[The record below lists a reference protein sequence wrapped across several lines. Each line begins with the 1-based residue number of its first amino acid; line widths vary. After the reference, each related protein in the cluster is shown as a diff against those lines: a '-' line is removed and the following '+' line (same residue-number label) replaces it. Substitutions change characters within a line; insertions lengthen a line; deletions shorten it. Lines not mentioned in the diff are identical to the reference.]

1 MIRSEQGRAAITD
14 RALADDCVAHARMFF
29 NRPDF
34 DLGSAHPPTF
44 ALCSEGEMF
53 DALRQDY
60 RAMSVMIFGE
70 PPSFDAIIEEV
81 AELERTLNGQAQ

>member
-1 MIRSEQGRAAITD
+1 
-14 RALADDCVAHARMFF
+14 MFF

-44 ALCSEGEMF
+44 ALCPEGGMF
-53 DALRQDY
+53 DDLRQDY

-70 PPSFDAIIEEV
+70 SPSFDAIIEEV
-81 AELERTLNGQAQ
+81 ADLERTLNGLAQ